1 MPKVLSEM
9 IADDILYMINVEKRF
24 DECGKLP
31 NENDFAKELN
41 VNRATLR
48 EAIRILATNG
58 VLEIKRGVGTFI
70 KKDSDTSM
78 GDMSGI
84 SAFADKN
91 VDVRDLYE
99 MRIVIEPEAAFFAT
113 QRATETELKNIL
125 YYGDILEKKL
135 VDNTERAL
143 EEQNF
148 HKAIAKAT
156 HNMYMNKLIP
166 ALLQVIYIAVKVT
179 QDNSELR
186 IETIRDHR
194 LIMDF
199 MSQRDAE
206 GAKTAMRLHM
216 LHAVRLME
224 NNMYEIKGV
233 KNNTQSCSTT
243 Y

>member
-1 MPKVLSEM
+1 MPKALSEM

-24 DECGKLP
+24 KDTGKLP

-58 VLEIKRGVGTFI
+58 VLEIRRGVGTFI
-70 KKDSDTSM
+70 KEYSAEKAEKLT
-78 GDMSGI
+78 GV
-84 SAFADKN
+84 SAFTDNN
-91 VDVRDLYE
+91 VDIRDLYE
-99 MRIVIEPEAAFFAT
+99 MRIVIEPEAAFYAT
-113 QRATETELKNIL
+113 ERATETEMKNIL
-125 YYGDILEKKL
+125 HYGQVLEQKL
-135 VDNTERAL
+135 IDNSERAL

-179 QDNSELR
+179 QNNSELR
-186 IETIRDHR
+186 VETIRDHR

-224 NNMYEIKGV
+224 NNIHNIK
-233 KNNTQSCSTT
+233 K
-243 Y
+243 

>member
-1 MPKVLSEM
+1 MPKALSEM

-24 DECGKLP
+24 KDTGRLP

-58 VLEIKRGVGTFI
+58 VLEIRRGVGTFI
-70 KKDSDTSM
+70 KEYSAEKAEKLT
-78 GDMSGI
+78 GV
-84 SAFADKN
+84 SAFTDNN
-91 VDVRDLYE
+91 VDIRDLYE
-99 MRIVIEPEAAFFAT
+99 MRIVIEPEAAFYAT
-113 QRATETELKNIL
+113 ERATETEMKNIL
-125 YYGDILEKKL
+125 HYGQVLDQKL
-135 VDNTERAL
+135 IDNSERAL

-179 QDNSELR
+179 QNNSELR
-186 IETIRDHR
+186 VETIRDHR

-224 NNMYEIKGV
+224 NNIHNIK
-233 KNNTQSCSTT
+233 K
-243 Y
+243 

>member
-1 MPKVLSEM
+1 MPKALSEM

-24 DECGKLP
+24 KDTGRLP

-58 VLEIKRGVGTFI
+58 VLEIRRGVGTFI
-70 KKDSDTSM
+70 KEYSAEKAEKLT
-78 GDMSGI
+78 GV
-84 SAFADKN
+84 SAFTDNN
-91 VDVRDLYE
+91 VDIRDLYE
-99 MRIVIEPEAAFFAT
+99 MRIVIEPEAAFYAT
-113 QRATETELKNIL
+113 ERATEAEMKNIL
-125 YYGDILEKKL
+125 HYGQVLEQKL
-135 VDNTERAL
+135 IDNSERAL

-148 HKAIAKAT
+148 HKAISKAT

-179 QDNSELR
+179 QNNSELR
-186 IETIRDHR
+186 VETIRDHR

-224 NNMYEIKGV
+224 NNIHNIK
-233 KNNTQSCSTT
+233 K
-243 Y
+243 

>member
-1 MPKVLSEM
+1 MPKALSEM

-24 DECGKLP
+24 KDTGRLP

-58 VLEIKRGVGTFI
+58 VLEIRRGVGTFI
-70 KKDSDTSM
+70 KEYSAEKAEKLT
-78 GDMSGI
+78 GV
-84 SAFADKN
+84 SAFTDNN
-91 VDVRDLYE
+91 VDISDLYE
-99 MRIVIEPEAAFFAT
+99 MRIVIEPEAAFYAT
-113 QRATETELKNIL
+113 ERATETEMKNML
-125 YYGDILEKKL
+125 HYGQVLEQKL
-135 VDNTERAL
+135 IDNSERAL

-179 QDNSELR
+179 QNNSELR
-186 IETIRDHR
+186 VETIRDHR

-224 NNMYEIKGV
+224 NNIHNIK
-233 KNNTQSCSTT
+233 K
-243 Y
+243 

>member
-1 MPKVLSEM
+1 MPKALSEM

-24 DECGKLP
+24 KDTGKLP

-58 VLEIKRGVGTFI
+58 VLEIRRGVGTFI
-70 KKDSDTSM
+70 KEYSAEKAEKLT
-78 GDMSGI
+78 GV
-84 SAFADKN
+84 SAFTDNN
-91 VDVRDLYE
+91 VDIRDLYE
-99 MRIVIEPEAAFFAT
+99 MRIVIEPEAAFYAT
-113 QRATETELKNIL
+113 ERATETEMKNIL
-125 YYGDILEKKL
+125 HYGQVLEQKL
-135 VDNTERAL
+135 IDNSERAL

-179 QDNSELR
+179 QNNSELR
-186 IETIRDHR
+186 VETIRDHI

-224 NNMYEIKGV
+224 NNIHNIK
-233 KNNTQSCSTT
+233 K
-243 Y
+243 

>member
-1 MPKVLSEM
+1 MPKALSEM

-24 DECGKLP
+24 KDTGRLP

-58 VLEIKRGVGTFI
+58 VLEIRRGVGTFI
-70 KKDSDTSM
+70 KEYSAEKAEKLT
-78 GDMSGI
+78 GV
-84 SAFADKN
+84 SAFTDNN
-91 VDVRDLYE
+91 VDIRDLYE
-99 MRIVIEPEAAFFAT
+99 MRIVIEPEAAFYAT
-113 QRATETELKNIL
+113 ERATETEMKNIL
-125 YYGDILEKKL
+125 HYGQVLEQKL
-135 VDNTERAL
+135 IDNSERAL

-179 QDNSELR
+179 QNNSELR
-186 IETIRDHR
+186 VETIRDHR

-224 NNMYEIKGV
+224 NNIHNIK
-233 KNNTQSCSTT
+233 K
-243 Y
+243 

>member
-1 MPKVLSEM
+1 MPKALSEM

-24 DECGKLP
+24 KDTGRLP

-58 VLEIKRGVGTFI
+58 VLEIRRGVGTFI
-70 KKDSDTSM
+70 KEYSAEKAEKLT
-78 GDMSGI
+78 GV
-84 SAFADKN
+84 SAFTDNN
-91 VDVRDLYE
+91 VDIRDLYE
-99 MRIVIEPEAAFFAT
+99 MRIVIEPEAAFYAT
-113 QRATETELKNIL
+113 ERATEAEMKNIL
-125 YYGDILEKKL
+125 HYGQVLEQKL
-135 VDNTERAL
+135 IDNSERAL

-179 QDNSELR
+179 QNNSELR
-186 IETIRDHR
+186 VETIRDHR

-224 NNMYEIKGV
+224 NNIHNIK
-233 KNNTQSCSTT
+233 K
-243 Y
+243 

>member
-1 MPKVLSEM
+1 MPKALSEM

-24 DECGKLP
+24 KDTGRLP

-70 KKDSDTSM
+70 KEYSAEKAEGLT
-78 GDMSGI
+78 GV
-84 SAFADKN
+84 SAFTDQS
-91 VDVRDLYE
+91 VDIRDLYE
-99 MRIVIEPEAAFFAT
+99 MRIVIEPEAAFYAT
-113 QRATETELKNIL
+113 QRATEAEMNNIL
-125 YYGDILEKKL
+125 HYGQVLEQKL
-135 VDNTERAL
+135 VDNSERAL

-179 QDNSELR
+179 QNNSELR
-186 IETIRDHR
+186 VETIRDHR

-199 MSQRDAE
+199 MRQRDAE

-224 NNMYEIKGV
+224 NNVQNIK
-233 KNNTQSCSTT
+233 K
-243 Y
+243 

>member
-1 MPKVLSEM
+1 MPKALSEM

-24 DECGKLP
+24 KDTGRLP

-41 VNRATLR
+41 VNRATRR

-58 VLEIKRGVGTFI
+58 VLEIRRGVGTFI
-70 KKDSDTSM
+70 KEYSAEKAEKLT
-78 GDMSGI
+78 GV
-84 SAFADKN
+84 SAFTDNN
-91 VDVRDLYE
+91 VDIRDLYE
-99 MRIVIEPEAAFFAT
+99 MRIVIEPEAAFYAT
-113 QRATETELKNIL
+113 ERATETEMKNIL
-125 YYGDILEKKL
+125 HYGQVLEQKL
-135 VDNTERAL
+135 IDNSERAL

-179 QDNSELR
+179 QNNSELR
-186 IETIRDHR
+186 VETIRDHR

-224 NNMYEIKGV
+224 NNIHNIK
-233 KNNTQSCSTT
+233 K
-243 Y
+243 

>member
-1 MPKVLSEM
+1 MPKALSEM

-24 DECGKLP
+24 KDTGRLP

-58 VLEIKRGVGTFI
+58 VLEIRRGVGTFI
-70 KKDSDTSM
+70 KEYSAEKAEKLT
-78 GDMSGI
+78 GV
-84 SAFADKN
+84 SAFTDNN
-91 VDVRDLYE
+91 VDIRDLYE
-99 MRIVIEPEAAFFAT
+99 MRIVIEPEAAFYAT
-113 QRATETELKNIL
+113 ERATETEMKNIL
-125 YYGDILEKKL
+125 HYGQVLEQKL
-135 VDNTERAL
+135 IDNSERAL

-179 QDNSELR
+179 QNNSQLR
-186 IETIRDHR
+186 VETIRDHR

-224 NNMYEIKGV
+224 NNIHNIK
-233 KNNTQSCSTT
+233 K
-243 Y
+243 

>member
-1 MPKVLSEM
+1 MPKALSEM

-24 DECGKLP
+24 KDNGRLP

-58 VLEIKRGVGTFI
+58 VLEIRRGVGTFI
-70 KKDSDTSM
+70 KEYSAEKAEKLT
-78 GDMSGI
+78 GV
-84 SAFADKN
+84 SAFTDNN
-91 VDVRDLYE
+91 VDIRDLYE
-99 MRIVIEPEAAFFAT
+99 MRIVIEPEAAFYAT
-113 QRATETELKNIL
+113 ERATETEMKNIL
-125 YYGDILEKKL
+125 HYGQVLEQKL
-135 VDNTERAL
+135 IDNSERAL

-179 QDNSELR
+179 QNNSELR
-186 IETIRDHR
+186 VETIRDHR

-224 NNMYEIKGV
+224 NNIHNIK
-233 KNNTQSCSTT
+233 K
-243 Y
+243 

>member
-1 MPKVLSEM
+1 MPKALSEM

-24 DECGKLP
+24 KDTGRLP

-58 VLEIKRGVGTFI
+58 VLEIRRGVGTFI
-70 KKDSDTSM
+70 KEYSAGKAEKLT
-78 GDMSGI
+78 GV
-84 SAFADKN
+84 SAFTDNN
-91 VDVRDLYE
+91 VDIRDLYE
-99 MRIVIEPEAAFFAT
+99 MRIVIEPEAAFYAT
-113 QRATETELKNIL
+113 ERATETEMKNIL
-125 YYGDILEKKL
+125 HYGQVLEQKL
-135 VDNTERAL
+135 IDNSERAL

-179 QDNSELR
+179 QNNSELR
-186 IETIRDHR
+186 VETIRDHR

-199 MSQRDAE
+199 MSQRDSE

-224 NNMYEIKGV
+224 NNIHNIK
-233 KNNTQSCSTT
+233 K
-243 Y
+243 

>member
-1 MPKVLSEM
+1 MPKALSEM

-24 DECGKLP
+24 KDTGRLP

-58 VLEIKRGVGTFI
+58 VLEIRRGVGTFI
-70 KKDSDTSM
+70 KEYSAENAEKLT
-78 GDMSGI
+78 GV
-84 SAFADKN
+84 SAFTDNN
-91 VDVRDLYE
+91 VDIRDLYE
-99 MRIVIEPEAAFFAT
+99 MRIVIEPEAAFYAT
-113 QRATETELKNIL
+113 ERATETEMKNIL
-125 YYGDILEKKL
+125 HYGQVLEQKL
-135 VDNTERAL
+135 IDNSERAL

-179 QDNSELR
+179 QNNSELR
-186 IETIRDHR
+186 VETIRDHR

-224 NNMYEIKGV
+224 NNIHNIK
-233 KNNTQSCSTT
+233 K
-243 Y
+243 

>member
-1 MPKVLSEM
+1 MPKALSEM

-24 DECGKLP
+24 KDTGRLP

-58 VLEIKRGVGTFI
+58 VLEIRRGVGTFI
-70 KKDSDTSM
+70 KEYSAEKAEKLI
-78 GDMSGI
+78 GV
-84 SAFADKN
+84 SAFTDNN
-91 VDVRDLYE
+91 VDIRDLYE
-99 MRIVIEPEAAFFAT
+99 MRIVIEPEAAFYAT
-113 QRATETELKNIL
+113 ERATETEMKNIL
-125 YYGDILEKKL
+125 HYGQVLEQKL
-135 VDNTERAL
+135 IDNSERAL

-179 QDNSELR
+179 QNNSELR
-186 IETIRDHR
+186 VETIRDHR

-224 NNMYEIKGV
+224 NNIHNIK
-233 KNNTQSCSTT
+233 K
-243 Y
+243 

>member
-1 MPKVLSEM
+1 MPKALSEM
-9 IADDILYMINVEKRF
+9 IADDILYMINVEKRLK
-24 DECGKLP
+24 DTGRLP

-58 VLEIKRGVGTFI
+58 VLEIRRGVGTFI
-70 KKDSDTSM
+70 KEYSAEKAEKLT
-78 GDMSGI
+78 GV
-84 SAFADKN
+84 SAFTDNN
-91 VDVRDLYE
+91 VDIRDLYE
-99 MRIVIEPEAAFFAT
+99 MRIVIEPEAAFYAT
-113 QRATETELKNIL
+113 ERATETEMKNIL
-125 YYGDILEKKL
+125 HYGQVLEQKL
-135 VDNTERAL
+135 IDNSERAL

-179 QDNSELR
+179 QNNSELR
-186 IETIRDHR
+186 VETIRDHR

-224 NNMYEIKGV
+224 NNIHNIK
-233 KNNTQSCSTT
+233 K
-243 Y
+243 